1 MSLKNYKKI
10 KNSKNIVFYPKK
22 KNKFYEVN
30 SKLIQS
36 IKTCAKK
43 YKKNVFLCQHISPK
57 DKFHNMIIFLWKGT
71 TYSPHK
77 HEKKEEIINIIEGKK
92 RIKIFNLKGKIL
104 KQIVLDTKNN
114 LVARINKDTFHS
126 IDVLTKFVI
135 YHEIKPG
142 PFNLKNK

>member
-43 YKKNVFLCQHISPK
+43 YKKKCFFMSTHLPK
-57 DKFHNMIIFLWKGT
+57 
-71 TYSPHK
+71 
-77 HEKKEEIINIIEGKK
+77 
-92 RIKIFNLKGKIL
+92 R
-104 KQIVLDTKNN
+104 
-114 LVARINKDTFHS
+114 
-126 IDVLTKFVI
+126 
-135 YHEIKPG
+135 
-142 PFNLKNK
+142 